1 MAAPELPDPVKLIVA
16 VLWSDAAAR
25 DDATE
30 QMQDLWGPVDFT
42 GVDRDFDMT
51 EYYRPEMGDSQ
62 VRRLLSFE
70 RLVAPDC
77 LSEAK
82 LRTNDIE
89 DALAVDGARRVNL
102 DIGYLDHGKLVLASA
117 KGAAQKVYLTDGIW
131 ADLVGRY
138 KEGRY
143 QPFEWTFPDFRDGR
157 YDEEL
162 NEIRRVYLAQLR
174 QMKKR

>member
-16 VLWSDAAAR
+16 VLWSEAAPR
-25 DDATE
+25 DEATNR
-30 QMQDLWGPVDFT
+30 MQDLWGPVDFT
-42 GVDRDFDMT
+42 GADRSFDVT
-51 EYYRPEMGDSQ
+51 SYYRPEMGDSL

-70 RLVAPDC
+70 RLVPPDC
-77 LSEAK
+77 LREAK
-82 LRTNDIE
+82 LRTNEIE
-89 DALAVDGARRVNL
+89 EALAVGGARCVNL

-117 KGAAQKVYLTDGIW
+117 KGAAQKVYLADGIW

-138 KEGRY
+138 KAGRY

-162 NEIRRVYLAQLR
+162 GKIRRVYLAQLR
-174 QMKKR
+174 QRKKP